1 LEHTTIQNSFQL
13 LKSEATY
20 SAVHYVCHLLSVN
33 SRGTGTIIKIGS
45 SAVEKKYTQDDRV
58 VCVQHLQDIYQL
70 LEDKDVPNMD
80 VLMQYYINNIVH
92 RSVVYLQLKGMDI
105 FLRRG
110 QEVLEA
116 VLCVLQALKVC

>member
-1 LEHTTIQNSFQL
+1 M
-13 LKSEATY
+13 
-20 SAVHYVCHLLSVN
+20 
-33 SRGTGTIIKIGS
+33 
-45 SAVEKKYTQDDRV
+45 
-58 VCVQHLQDIYQL
+58 CVQHLQDIYQL